1 MATGLSEGADVV
13 IDVAAVDAQQT
24 PFDRA
29 LALEASPGATPV
41 TALDVDDALDAIE
54 LAIVPV
60 AALLRSAD
68 VSSSAECVP
77 RLTWSMG
84 ETAAHLVH
92 VTRGFGDMA
101 WGVPR
106 EEATLTFDQISS
118 INWRGIRAIGTTDP
132 VELAD
137 ELEGATDRAV
147 SGFRTLDGDRRLPY
161 VAGFSVSAATAAGM
175 FLGEL
180 LVHGY
185 DIARVLDK
193 PYSIDPAHARVVLA
207 AATELAPHRVDRRNA
222 RGLTA
227 TYGITVRGGE
237 QYRFVFQRGMLAVKP
252 WSSDARIDCHFSA
265 EPVAMLL
272 VGYGRIGW
280 VLPTLRG
287 DLRSW
292 GRKPWLGR
300 RYQRLLLRP

>member
-1 MATGLSEGADVV
+1 MF
-13 IDVAAVDAQQT
+13 DVAAVDAQQAS
-24 PFDRA
+24 FDRVVA
-29 LALEASPGATPV
+29 PEASAGATPV
-41 TALDVDDALDAIE
+41 TALDLDDALDAIE
-54 LAIVPV
+54 LALVPV
-60 AALLRSAD
+60 AALLRGAD
-68 VSSSAECVP
+68 ASHSAECVP

-106 EEATLTFDQISS
+106 EEASLTFDQISS
-118 INWRGIRAIGTTDP
+118 INWRGIRAVGTTDP
-132 VELAD
+132 VELAAA
-137 ELEGATDRAV
+137 LEAATERTVA
-147 SGFRTLDGDRRLPY
+147 GFRALRGDRRLPY
-161 VAGFSVSAATAAGM
+161 VAGFSVTAATAAGM

-185 DIARVLDK
+185 DIARVLEK
-193 PYSIDPAHARVVLA
+193 PYSTDPAHARLVLA

-237 QYRFVFQRGMLAVKP
+237 QYLFVFERGMLTVKP

-280 VLPTLRG
+280 VWPSLRG
-287 DLRSW
+287 EIRSW
-292 GRKPWLGR
+292 GRRPWLGR